1 MRSFAILII
10 GTLATCGAARAQSA
24 PGTQSAA
31 GRGYVE
37 GVAQSAFGS
46 STSQSYGAEAGFT
59 IRPNL
64 QIYVEGG
71 QTRDASTAS
80 FLAAA
85 QEIASFLTQDQ
96 SGVTFRARKPITF
109 GTAGLRFLIPVS
121 NNHVLPYLLIGGG
134 VARVKQDVTYAVN
147 GTDVTATLPQLG
159 VVLGTDLSGTETT
172 GIVTAGGGVAWLPW
186 RQLVVDFQYRYG
198 RVFAS
203 DQGLNLNR
211 AGVGIGVRF

>member
-10 GTLATCGAARAQSA
+10 GTLATCAVAHA
-24 PGTQSAA
+24 QSAA

-37 GVAQSAFGS
+37 GVAQSTFGS

-71 QTRDASTAS
+71 QTRDARTAS
-80 FLAAA
+80 FTAAA
-85 QEIASFLTQDQ
+85 QQIAVFLTEDQ

-121 NNHVLPYLLIGGG
+121 NNKVVPYVLIGGG

-147 GTDVTATLPQLG
+147 GTDVTAVLPQLG
-159 VVLGTDLSGTETT
+159 VVLGTDLSGTQTT
-172 GIVTAGGGVAWLPW
+172 GMVTAGGGVAWSPV

-203 DQGLNLNR
+203 DQGLNVNR